1 MGAIG
6 HHAQHVLATF
16 LTGRHIIIGLIVIAI
31 AIICLVAPVVG
42 GSAFDSFS
50 AWAEKFGKPMLL
62 IGTGTIVVGLLSGV
76 AIITGIGLAVLGLLM
91 AGWLLINY

>member
-6 HHAQHVLATF
+6 HHAWDVVAAF
-16 LTGRHIIIGLIVIAI
+16 LTGRHIIIGLVIIAI

-50 AWAEKFGKPMLL
+50 ARAEKIGKPMFL
-62 IGTGTIVVGLLSGV
+62 IGTGTVVVGLLSGV
-76 AIITGIGLAVLGLLM
+76 AIITGIGLAVVGLVVS
-91 AGWLLINY
+91 GWLLINY